1 MSDNPNQA
9 DGSQPGSE
17 ADGDSIEQA
26 AEKEFDRGQAQTK
39 QTLSE
44 ADKYVLSLKE
54 KGEQEAVKGKL
65 SDAVKDLQ
73 ARPELKSV
81 HPKLL
86 EGQLHEKAASDE
98 AFKQH
103 FYDQDK
109 NPAAWK
115 GALDGL
121 AGEVAEFVKP
131 NSDKTTEDLAA
142 ANASV
147 KGDNNN
153 KEAPNK
159 GIKSNAEFSQMTQRE
174 RAAYWENR
182 LDT

>member
-26 AEKEFDRGQAQTK
+26 AEKEFDRGQAQTT

-73 ARPELKSV
+73 ARDGLKSV
-81 HPKLL
+81 HPKIL

-115 GALDGL
+115 GALDNL

-147 KGDNNN
+147 RGENIN
-153 KEAPNK
+153 KEAPNSK
-159 GIKSNAEFSQMTQRE
+159 IKSNTEFSKMSE
-174 RAAYWENR
+174 RQVAAYWNDR
-182 LDT
+182 LE